1 MDGRHRTTGY
11 TRRTRWLGCEP
22 LEDRRLMATLTLGIQ
37 LWTIANDQPSTKIEA
52 SPANSLTFKVPNGSD
67 FFVQVLAD
75 DTVGSEAN
83 RSSQGI
89 VALPLDLD
97 WGPATAGRIEYTDP
111 IPTLFAQGPID
122 STARILNPVLN
133 INRFVNDFSAGSA
146 ANPSGRAVQLRGA
159 KVGNGIGKACSSSA
173 VYNKCN
179 EFSLLKF
186 EAKSAGRATFSAKLN
201 GSMSFA
207 DAAQLDNVPSV
218 TATIEIGEAASSL
231 SGFVFADA
239 NQDSRRTLD
248 ANGAPLELGLPNVT
262 IQLFS
267 QGTTTAV
274 ATTTTG
280 PDGWYHFENVQPG
293 TYRVTQL
300 QPADFR
306 STGNALG
313 RVLPANLTSG
323 SVGTDEF
330 INVTLAAGDFGVNYD
345 FGEVLRASAINK
357 RLILTSTPIMDVV
370 VSEKLGVASTAIRGT
385 DGNDTITINN
395 TGSAIQVTINAGPMQ
410 TFNVASVKSLVLD
423 AGAGEDNITVNGASN
438 SELGHFQPSF
448 LALLRDDQT
457 LVSPLGYGLV
467 TKNAEHIVA
476 ISGSNQTNL
485 AVFED
490 SPGNDVANISSS
502 IATVTWS
509 GNQATGQSQ
518 AFSRVRLVD
527 SQGGTDSVTEQA
539 HDFVLERVG
548 NWL

>member
-1 MDGRHRTTGY
+1 
-11 TRRTRWLGCEP
+11 
-22 LEDRRLMATLTLGIQ
+22 MATLSLGIQ
-37 LWTIANDQPSTKIEA
+37 LWTVANDQPSTKIEA
-52 SPANSLTFKVPNGSD
+52 SPANSLTFKVPNGSV

-75 DTVGSEAN
+75 DTVGSETN

-89 VALPLDLD
+89 IALPLDLD
-97 WGPATAGRIEYTDP
+97 WGPATTGRIEYTDP
-111 IPTLFAQGPID
+111 IPPLFAQGPIA
-122 STARILNPVLN
+122 STARILTSAFT
-133 INRFVNDFSAGSA
+133 INRFVNDFSAGNA

-159 KVGNGIGKACSSSA
+159 KVGDGIGKACSSSA
-173 VYNKCN
+173 VYNRCN
-179 EFSLLKF
+179 EFSLMKF
-186 EAKSAGRATFSAKLN
+186 EAKSAGRATFNAKLN

-207 DAAQLDNVPSV
+207 DAAQLDNIPSV
-218 TATIEIGEAASSL
+218 TATIEIGEAAASL
-231 SGFVFADA
+231 SGFVYADA

-274 ATTTTG
+274 ATTSTG

-293 TYRVTQL
+293 TYRISQL
-300 QPADFR
+300 QPAEFR

-313 RVLPANLTSG
+313 RILPANLASG

-330 INVTLAAGDFGVNYD
+330 NNVTLSADQFGVNYD
-345 FGEVLRASAINK
+345 FGEILRASAINK

-370 VSEKLGVASTAIRGT
+370 LADKLGVASTAVRGT
-385 DGNDTITINN
+385 NGNDTITINN
-395 TGSAIQVTINAGPMQ
+395 TGSAIEVTINAGPMQ
-410 TFNVASVKSLVLD
+410 SFNVASVKSLVLD
-423 AGAGEDNITVNGASN
+423 AGAGEDRITVNGASN

-448 LALLRDDQT
+448 LALLRDDRT
-457 LVSPLGYGLV
+457 LVSPLGYGLIA
-467 TKNAEHIVA
+467 KNVEHIVA

-502 IATVTWS
+502 IATVTWA
-509 GNQATGQSQ
+509 GNQLTAQSQ
-518 AFSRVRLVD
+518 SFSKVRLVD
-527 SQGGTDSVTEQA
+527 SQGGTNTVNELA